1 MKKIFDTNENIAD
14 KAFTQSIVISVAGI
28 ILCIVALCSA
38 TYAWFV
44 ADVSSSQNTISAAF
58 FDVEVTV
65 YDITQIMTTQSIAEG
80 EEGSATESQTSTEG
94 ESGTESQTTPTPIL
108 LTAEQF
114 EIYKLEAGHTYV
126 VMLSVPKEVTASRG
140 YCDILVDGLT
150 VCRTQIIENADEEN
164 FQFTIIAEREA
175 SLMVLPKWGVPAENG
190 VQPVA
195 NGHHFTIA
203 ATGSTADV
211 PASTEPV
218 TEPTQPVEPTQPTDS
233 AEPTEPAE
241 PATQP
246 TESATEPATQPTES
260 DSNNQ

>member
-114 EIYKLEAGHTYV
+114 EIYKLEAEHTYV

-150 VCRTQIIENADEEN
+150 VCRTQIIENVDEENADEEN

-246 TESATEPATQPTES
+246 TES
-260 DSNNQ
+260 DNNNQ